1 MYSKQHFCTHV
12 FAVDSEEILAQAREV
27 KVNATKKVKRLQELI
42 DNAQAVRE
50 RELRDA
56 EQAVTRAKKKLDD
69 SKKLSST
76 RQQVRSAFGVGTLG
90 YCVRSIA
97 CVRCKCVLSVRLT
110 VNLTSSVLVARMY
123 RRCDWRLLS

>member
-1 MYSKQHFCTHV
+1 MFSEQHFCTYV

-76 RQQVRSAFGVGTLG
+76 RQQVRSAFW
-90 YCVRSIA
+90 
-97 CVRCKCVLSVRLT
+97 VL
-110 VNLTSSVLVARMY
+110 
-123 RRCDWRLLS
+123 